1 MGCEQWREI
10 LSAQLDGEET
20 PAERT
25 GADDHLGRCAG
36 CRDWFA
42 QAATLTRRSR
52 LTLVAPDQPRPRLVA
67 LSPDQPRPTLVGPS
81 PDQSSPTL
89 VGPGP
94 DRSHRP
100 PAASGPDLAGVVLS
114 ALPAPR
120 RWRERLVLSLR
131 AGLALIGALQLVLGL
146 VQVGRGPAGGHAHA
160 ALDTLTSGHLWH
172 ESAAWNIAVGAG
184 FLFVAARRTPTSG
197 LLPTLSAFVGALVL
211 LSANDLVT
219 GRVDP
224 TRLVSHGFLLTGYLI
239 VVALSRPRLRPDGPA
254 GRGRPDRPAWRLP
267 QEDEPTPTP
276 ALRLL
281 PPHPGSARTRDRTAA

>member
-20 PAERT
+20 PAERI
-25 GADDHLGRCAG
+25 GADAHLDGCAG
-36 CRDWFA
+36 CRDWCD
-42 QAATLTRRSR
+42 QAATVTRRSR
-52 LTLVAPDQPRPRLVA
+52 LTLSA
-67 LSPDQPRPTLVGPS
+67 
-81 PDQSSPTL
+81 
-89 VGPGP
+89 PGP
-94 DRSHRP
+94 DRPHLTV
-100 PAASGPDLAGVVLS
+100 AAPRADLSDVVLA

-120 RWRERLVLSLR
+120 RLRDRLVLTLR
-131 AGLALIGALQLVLGL
+131 TGLALIGALQLVLGL
-146 VQVGRGPAGGHAHA
+146 AQVGRGPAGGHTHA

-219 GRVDP
+219 GRVEP

-254 GRGRPDRPAWRLP
+254 GRGHHDRPAWRLP
-267 QEDEPTPTP
+267 ASDEPATAPT
-276 ALRLL
+276 LRLL
-281 PPHPGSARTRDRTAA
+281 PPHPGSARARDRSAA